1 MTAIRPDTIF
11 CDTICHVY
19 RPGAGV
25 LYFNA
30 GHLSLTGAG
39 LLADEIER
47 TLELQSED

>member
-1 MTAIRPDTIF
+1 MTGIRTDKIF
-11 CDTICHVY
+11 CDAVCHIY
-19 RPGAGV
+19 APGKGV

-47 TLELQSED
+47 TLETQS

>member
-1 MTAIRPDTIF
+1 MVGIRSDAIF

-47 TLELQSED
+47 TLEMQS